1 MIDLL
6 PSGEQQQI
14 IDSVGDFFARA
25 DLTAAASA
33 DERKAG
39 HSLGLRREMGA
50 LGWFGLGLGEAHGG
64 VGYSLIEEM
73 LVAREFGR
81 HLASP
86 GLSAAMIAAHVAVHC
101 SQRSLAR
108 DILSGE
114 AGVGMIVP
122 GGAGAAGDV
131 ILVAA
136 QEAQLVLYWNET
148 GAGLYQRNIFAGA
161 PMASFDESVDMS
173 RVARTAERPLA
184 WVPAAQLSL
193 PTRLGLLICA
203 QLVGV
208 AEAAKDL
215 AVSHAKAREQ
225 FGQPIGGF
233 QAIKHAC
240 AEMAVQCEAVYAQT
254 FFAGLA
260 VDAGLPDAAFQYAAA
275 GLLTPVAALANTRAG
290 IQIHGGLGFTS
301 DCAAHRFL
309 KRAHLLNWLAIPARR
324 FRATC
329 LAIDPHYA

>member
-14 IDSVGDFFARA
+14 IDSVADYFARTE
-25 DLTAAASA
+25 LSAAPSGIQ
-33 DERKAG
+33 RKAA
-39 HSLGLRREMGA
+39 HTMRLRREMGD
-50 LGWFGLGLGEAHGG
+50 LGWFGLGLEQADGG
-64 VGYSLIEEM
+64 IGYSLIEEM

-86 GLSAAMIAAHVAVHC
+86 GLSAAMIAAHIAVHC
-101 SQRSLAR
+101 GERRLAQ

-114 AGVGMIVP
+114 AGVGMMVP
-122 GGAGAAGDV
+122 GSARTAGDA

-136 QEAQLVLYWNET
+136 QEAQFLLYWNKT
-148 GAGLYQRNIFAGA
+148 GAGLYQRDMFAGA

-173 RVARTAERPLA
+173 RVAQSGERPLA
-184 WVPAAQLSL
+184 WVPAAQQSL

-215 AVSHAKAREQ
+215 AVSYAKAREQ

-233 QAIKHAC
+233 QAVKHAC
-240 AEMAVQCEAVYAQT
+240 AAMAVQCEAVYAQT

-260 VDAGLPDAAFQYAAA
+260 VDTGLLDAAFQFAAA
-275 GLLTPVAALANTRAG
+275 GLLAPAAALANTRAG
-290 IQIHGGLGFTS
+290 IQIHGGIGFTS
-301 DCAAHRFL
+301 ECAAHRFL
-309 KRAHLLNWLAIPARR
+309 KRAHLLNWLGAPART
-324 FRATC
+324 FRAMC
-329 LAIDPHYA
+329 LAGDS